1 MENIIDSLG
10 GDELEKSLMKS
21 ALVFGFNKEAH
32 QNRPQLLRHA
42 ISSIVISLGITDA
55 EKIRKEFKVGSTKPW
70 L

>member
-55 EKIRKEFKVGSTKPW
+55 EKIRK
-70 L
+70 